1 MRLVLASSF
10 ANAFLGGLATW
21 AFIVQGDFLVWAAVI
36 AWGCFFH
43 TGGAPRSVLT
53 TIVGN
58 SWGCLCAWTAG
69 LLFTVGPVALPGS
82 VWSGLVVFV
91 AVIVMVFVGHQM
103 AIYWK
108 MTVVVV
114 PACFYGAASTFAY
127 MIQTPGKLAHTVLLS
142 ASTQNPLVAIPISM
156 AVGALLGL
164 ATARM
169 TEFLGVPQRRD
180 YSVKT

>member
-10 ANAFLGGLATW
+10 SNAFLGGLATW
-21 AFIVQGDFLVWAAVI
+21 AFLTQGDFLVWAAVI

-43 TGGAPRSVLT
+43 TGGAPRSVLR

-69 LLFTVGPVALPGS
+69 LLFSVGPASVPGP
-82 VWSGLVVFV
+82 VWAGVVVFGV
-91 AVIVMVFVGHQM
+91 VIVMVFVGHQM
-103 AIYWK
+103 AIHWK
-108 MTVVVV
+108 LTIAVV

-127 MIQTPGKLAHTVLLS
+127 MVQTPGRLSPHVLLG
-142 ASTQNPLVAIPISM
+142 ATVQNPLLVIPVSM
-156 AVGALLGL
+156 AVGAFLGL

-169 TEFLGVPQRRD
+169 TEYLGIPSANKAAQA
-180 YSVKT
+180 